1 MTPEFYVLFALLAIL
16 FAVAIFAILLL
27 QRIEKLAKQMEDAAK
42 RQEDAETALR
52 KHVEVSGGN
61 VDQRLARAME
71 ADAKAQTALDG
82 LIRAQHTAIEANS
95 RATEQL
101 TGALNDLKAALIES
115 TKL

>member
-1 MTPEFYVLFALLAIL
+1 
-16 FAVAIFAILLL
+16 
-27 QRIEKLAKQMEDAAK
+27 MEDAAK
-42 RQEDAETALR
+42 RQEEAETALR
-52 KHVEVSGGN
+52 ERVKVSSEEVK
-61 VDQRLARAME
+61 DRLARAME

-101 TGALNDLKAALIES
+101 TGAINDLKAALIES

>member
-1 MTPEFYVLFALLAIL
+1 MSLTPEFYVLLFVLIALS
-16 FAVAIFAILLL
+16 VFAILLL
-27 QRIEKLAKQMEDAAK
+27 QRIEKLAKQAEDAAK
-42 RQEDAETALR
+42 RQDDAETALR
-52 KHVEVSGGN
+52 EHVKVSAGN

>member
-1 MTPEFYVLFALLAIL
+1 
-16 FAVAIFAILLL
+16 
-27 QRIEKLAKQMEDAAK
+27 
-42 RQEDAETALR
+42 
-52 KHVEVSGGN
+52 
-61 VDQRLARAME
+61 ME

-101 TGALNDLKAALIES
+101 TGAINDLKAALIES

>member
-1 MTPEFYVLFALLAIL
+1 MSLTPEFYVLLFVLIALS
-16 FAVAIFAILLL
+16 VFAILLL
-27 QRIEKLAKQMEDAAK
+27 QRIEKLAKQAEDAAK
-42 RQEDAETALR
+42 RQDDAETALR
-52 KHVEVSGGN
+52 EHVKVSAGN

-101 TGALNDLKAALIES
+101 TGAINDLKAALIES

>member
-1 MTPEFYVLFALLAIL
+1 MTTEFYVLLTLVFALAIL
-16 FAVAIFAILLL
+16 VIFAILLL
-27 QRIEKLAKQMEDAAK
+27 QRIDKLVKQSEDAAK
-42 RQEDAETALR
+42 RQEEAETALR
-52 KHVEVSGGN
+52 EHVNVSADK
-61 VDQRLARAME
+61 VDSRLARAME

-101 TGALNDLKAALIES
+101 TGAINDLKAALVES

>member
-1 MTPEFYVLFALLAIL
+1 MSLTPEFYVLLFVLIALS
-16 FAVAIFAILLL
+16 VFAILLL
-27 QRIEKLAKQMEDAAK
+27 QRIEKLAKQAEDAAK
-42 RQEDAETALR
+42 RQDDAETALR
-52 KHVEVSGGN
+52 EHVKVSALN

>member
-1 MTPEFYVLFALLAIL
+1 MTLTPEFYVLLAVL

-27 QRIEKLAKQMEDAAK
+27 QRIEKLAKQTEDAAK
-42 RQEDAETALR
+42 RQDDAEAALR
-52 KHVEVSGGN
+52 EHVKVSAGS
-61 VDQRLARAME
+61 VDQRLSRAME

-101 TGALNDLKAALIES
+101 TGAINDLKAALIES

>member
-1 MTPEFYVLFALLAIL
+1 MTPEFYVLLTVL
-16 FAVAIFAILLL
+16 FVLSVFAILLL
-27 QRIEKLAKQMEDAAK
+27 QRIEKLAKQAEDAAK
-42 RQEDAETALR
+42 RQDDAETALR
-52 KHVEVSGGN
+52 KHVEVSGDS
-61 VDQRLARAME
+61 VKDRLSRAME

>member
-1 MTPEFYVLFALLAIL
+1 MTLTPEFYVLLTVLFALA
-16 FAVAIFAILLL
+16 FFAILLL
-27 QRIEKLAKQMEDAAK
+27 QRIEKLAKQAEDAAK

-52 KHVEVSGGN
+52 EHVKVSAGN
-61 VDQRLARAME
+61 VDNRLARAME
-71 ADAKAQTALDG
+71 ADAKAQTALDA

-101 TGALNDLKAALIES
+101 TGAINDLKAALVES